1 MAPRLSSNIKAA
13 IVLFVAL
20 VLVAGAV
27 VAGIVFFRS
36 GDDAASGPECVVPA
50 ADGTNLELS
59 AVNLQHAS
67 TINAVGLAKKMTPRA
82 RIIAIATAYQESSL
96 RNLPNGDRDS
106 VGLFQ
111 QRPSQGWGTV
121 EQIKDPIYSAGIF
134 YDRLMDVPHWDT
146 LPLTEAAQA
155 VQYSGFPDAYA
166 KWEDEATTLVNA
178 LSGAKA
184 LALTC
189 RAGAAA
195 STADAPARPP
205 LPGSAEF
212 PTGTRELLAGAQA
225 ELGGL
230 TLQNALGGA
239 STVTVAVNLPGVKPE
254 QAGRILAAW
263 MVAHEATQ
271 PLTSVAVQD
280 RIWTGNQWQ
289 DGETLAPGQVRIV
302 VAESTTTTPR

>member
-1 MAPRLSSNIKAA
+1 MAPRLTSNTKVV
-13 IVLFVAL
+13 IVLVAAL
-20 VLVAGAV
+20 ALVAGAV
-27 VAGIVFFRS
+27 VAGIAIFRS
-36 GDDAASGPECVVPA
+36 KDEAANTAECLVPA
-50 ADGTNLELS
+50 ADGTDLELT

-67 TINAVGLAKKMTPRA
+67 TINAVGIAKHMTPRA
-82 RIIAIATAYQESSL
+82 RIIAVATAYQESSL

-134 YDRLMDVPHWDT
+134 YDRLMEVPHWDT

-166 KWEDEATTLVNA
+166 KWEDEATTLVDG
-178 LSGAKA
+178 LSGAK
-184 LALTC
+184 LVTLSC

-195 STADAPARPP
+195 STAGAPPREP
-205 LPGSAEF
+205 LG
-212 PTGTRELLAGAQA
+212 GTENLSPAVRDLLSGAQA

-230 TLQNALGGA
+230 TLKS
-239 STVTVAVNLPGVKPE
+239 STGEGTAATVSISLPGVKAE
-254 QAGRILAAW
+254 QAGRVLAAW

-271 PLTSVAVQD
+271 PLESVAVQN
-280 RIWTGNQWQ
+280 RTWTDHRWMDEG
-289 DGETLAPGQVRIV
+289 DLDSGLVSIV
-302 VAESTTTTPR
+302 VAPQS